1 VLELKGARK
10 EDVTPVG
17 LLITKDGK
25 TAYVTMGRSNH
36 VAVVD
41 TASRKITNTILVGKR
56 AWGLARLFV
65 ANGLSDDMTVID
77 LAAGKAIK
85 SVPIGRVPYG
95 IALDD

>member
-1 VLELKGARK
+1 
-10 EDVTPVG
+10 
-17 LLITKDGK
+17 
-25 TAYVTMGRSNH
+25 MGRSNH

-56 AWGLARLFV
+56 AWGLALNKDETRLFV

-85 SVPIGRVPYG
+85 SIPIGRVPYG